1 MSRTETVAPPLLV
14 HALVTPSHEALA
26 RDAFLR
32 TLPGDC
38 RAELRRAEA
47 APVVYGDP
55 GWPRVVARKF
65 ELLERAFAAHA
76 DGSLF
81 VMSDVDV
88 RFYRPFAGELRALA
102 DGFDLLFQNNRPG
115 EPERLEHLCTGFVAV
130 RAGAATRDFFRRA
143 RAVVERFDTPGVGD
157 QRACIRALAEAPE
170 ALRWRLLPERYWV
183 PYRHGPRWQPGDPLD
198 PPLDLVLHHANWTV
212 GNERKRLQIA
222 AVERIV
228 AARAGAPAGVTADGG
243 GGGATR
249 VRQAWSAPNN
259 G

>member
-1 MSRTETVAPPLLV
+1 MHRALAAAPPLVL
-14 HALVTPSHEALA
+14 HALLTPSHEALA
-26 RDAFLR
+26 REVFLR

-38 RAELRRAEA
+38 RAELHRVEA

-76 DGSLF
+76 DGTLF

-130 RAGAATRDFFRRA
+130 RVGAASREYFRRA
-143 RAVVERFDTPGVGD
+143 RAIVERFDTPGVGD
-157 QRACIRALAEAPE
+157 QRACIRALADDPG
-170 ALRWRLLPERYWV
+170 ALRWALLPERYWV

-198 PPLDLVLHHANWTV
+198 PPPDLVLHHGNWTV
-212 GNERKRLQIA
+212 GNERKRLQLA
-222 AVERIV
+222 AVEQIV
-228 AARAGAPAGVTADGG
+228 AARDGAAVGVAASGCDS
-243 GGGATR
+243 GATR
-249 VRQAWSAPNN
+249 VRQA
-259 G
+259 